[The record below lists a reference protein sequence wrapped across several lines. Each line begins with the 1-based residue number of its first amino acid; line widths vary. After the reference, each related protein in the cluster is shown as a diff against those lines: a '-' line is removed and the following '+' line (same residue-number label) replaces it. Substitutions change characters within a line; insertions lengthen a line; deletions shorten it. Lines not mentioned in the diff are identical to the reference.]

1 MSYLNQSSNDVPQSF
16 ATANPTSSVS
26 NKEVTTATASWR
38 ATADVIKQRTILK
51 ATKLSPQ
58 KGAVRASDDV
68 IKQRKIVKVNKSS
81 FGSPPRGNSSPATH
95 SSTSHDSTAPQDSAS
110 GAVDG
115 ERQAPGQIRI
125 VAVSQSNPHTEEE
138 VNLVMRAKL
147 FAKVSSSWVKRG
159 AGTLT
164 TSKRRI
170 ELVDEDDGCIMLD
183 VDVRQLLYPTKLI
196 KESSRVGT
204 LCTYIRFSLG
214 QKSSDEDEEDDF
226 LIQVKPELIHKL
238 YSTLTKEMSS

>member
-1 MSYLNQSSNDVPQSF
+1 MSYRYQSSNDVPQSF

-26 NKEVTTATASWR
+26 NKEVTTATAPWR
-38 ATADVIKQRTILK
+38 ASADVIKQRTILK

-95 SSTSHDSTAPQDSAS
+95 SSTPHDSTAPQHSAS

-115 ERQAPGQIRI
+115 ERQAPGQIRN

-138 VNLVMRAKL
+138 VNIVMRAKL
-147 FAKVSSSWVKRG
+147 FAKVRSSWVKRG

-164 TSKRRI
+164 CN
-170 ELVDEDDGCIMLD
+170 LHN
-183 VDVRQLLYPTKLI
+183 Q
-196 KESSRVGT
+196 
-204 LCTYIRFSLG
+204 
-214 QKSSDEDEEDDF
+214 QEENR
-226 LIQVKPELIHKL
+226 
-238 YSTLTKEMSS
+238 TC

>member
-1 MSYLNQSSNDVPQSF
+1 MSHPNQSSNDVPQSF

-26 NKEVTTATASWR
+26 TKEVTTATAPWR
-38 ATADVIKQRTILK
+38 ASNDVIKQRTILK

-68 IKQRKIVKVNKSS
+68 IKQRKIMKVNKSS
-81 FGSPPRGNSSPATH
+81 FGSSPRGNSSPATQ
-95 SSTSHDSTAPQDSAS
+95 SSTPHDSTVPQHSAS

-115 ERQAPGQIRI
+115 ERQVPN
-125 VAVSQSNPHTEEE
+125 VSQSNPHTEEE

-147 FAKVSSSWVKRG
+147 FAKISSAWVKRG

-164 TSKRRI
+164 CNCTTSKRRI
-170 ELVDEDDGCIMLD
+170 ELVNEDDGCIMLD
-183 VDVRQLLYPTKLI
+183 VDVGQLLYPTKLI
-196 KESSRVGT
+196 KDSSRCGT

-214 QKSSDEDEEDDF
+214 HEVF
-226 LIQVKPELIHKL
+226 LMQVKPELIHKL
-238 YSTLTKEMSS
+238 FSTLTKKF

>member
-1 MSYLNQSSNDVPQSF
+1 
-16 ATANPTSSVS
+16 VS
-26 NKEVTTATASWR
+26 NKEVTTATAPWR
-38 ATADVIKQRTILK
+38 ASADVIKQRTILK

-95 SSTSHDSTAPQDSAS
+95 SSTPHDSTAPQHSAS

-115 ERQAPGQIRI
+115 ERQALGQIRN

-138 VNLVMRAKL
+138 VNIVMRAKL
-147 FAKVSSSWVKRG
+147 FAKVRSSWVKRG

-164 TSKRRI
+164 CN
-170 ELVDEDDGCIMLD
+170 LHN
-183 VDVRQLLYPTKLI
+183 Q
-196 KESSRVGT
+196 
-204 LCTYIRFSLG
+204 
-214 QKSSDEDEEDDF
+214 QEENR
-226 LIQVKPELIHKL
+226 
-238 YSTLTKEMSS
+238 TC